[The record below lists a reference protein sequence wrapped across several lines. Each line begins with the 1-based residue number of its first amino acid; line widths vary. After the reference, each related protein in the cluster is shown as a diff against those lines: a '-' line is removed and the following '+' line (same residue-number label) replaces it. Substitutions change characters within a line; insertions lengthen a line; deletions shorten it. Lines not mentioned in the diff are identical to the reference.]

1 MIKSNDKFKS
11 IRYYSIYL
19 LLFCFSSNLS
29 AQTQDY
35 QIQRGDI
42 LDIMVMEHP
51 EFSISNIIVLPD
63 GKLQFPAIGFVK
75 AAGISPV
82 ILSDTLQAALTKYVV
97 DPIVTVYVKQIKNQY
112 INILG
117 ELNRPGQY
125 QIFEPTDIMSA
136 ISLAGGF
143 RNIRK
148 VKFINIIRGNNER
161 EKVKMEKFME
171 TPEIYSFLK
180 PGDTIYVETKNA
192 FNWSRLSFFTTLLY
206 TIAMVINISK

>member
-19 LLFCFSSNLS
+19 LLFCFSTNLS

-82 ILSDTLQAALTKYVV
+82 ILSDTLQAALTEYVV

-125 QIFEPTDIMSA
+125 QIFEPTDMISA

-143 RNIRK
+143 RNTRK
-148 VKFINIIRGNNER
+148 VKFINIIRINGDQER
-161 EKVKMEKFME
+161 VRMKDFMS
-171 TPEIYSFLK
+171 TPDIYTDLN
-180 PGDTIYVETKNA
+180 PGDTIYVEAKNDV
-192 FNWSRLSFFTTLLY
+192 NWSRLSFIATLLY